1 MYKSTPITKKA
12 KTAGEYNSALKQT
25 LLDTSAQMFKDSS
38 GFKSYDLKL
47 GEEGKKGKK
56 GKEKTRVYT
65 YDDMRADGATE
76 AEIEAAKKY
85 NEEKYGTQNPTKEG
99 LANNTTG
106 TGDFE
111 PDEPDVPGTPDE
123 ITAFQT
129 KRKNYKDNVG
139 NLENREMNRVI
150 KKAEKDVRRGEAKK
164 ARIENKKAK
173 FEDKLKR
180 DEEGNIIAPKAGEKG
195 YRKYK
200 RLEAKGTETTRELKA
215 FQNRAANAAEGQ
227 ASGKGLDTRF
237 RSADVDET
245 QGDFTRPE
253 QAERLKMKKTYDAS
267 TKTDSQRLAN
277 EAVKIGT
284 NGFTLA
290 EGDTSAGDAFVNK
303 FGKGTGLFM
312 KKSPM
317 KKSYFKK

>member
-12 KTAGEYNSALKQT
+12 KIAGEYNSALKQT
-25 LLDTSAQMFKDSS
+25 LLDTNAQMLNDSS

-47 GEEGKKGKK
+47 GEKGKKGKK
-56 GKEKTRVYT
+56 GKEKTRNKSW
-65 YDDMRADGATE
+65 DDLRAEGWSEDKIKE
-76 AEIEAAKKY
+76 AKDWRSKNQDAPRD
-85 NEEKYGTQNPTKEG
+85 QV
-99 LANNTTG
+99 G

-139 NLENREMNRVI
+139 DLENREMNRVI
-150 KKAEKDVRRGEAKK
+150 KKAEKDVRRGKIKSARSEAKGYTINEKGEAVETKAGKLKGKAKRDFMKK
-164 ARIENKKAK
+164 ARQKAK
-173 FEDKLKR
+173 A
-180 DEEGNIIAPKAGEKG
+180 EERAA
-195 YRKYK
+195 
-200 RLEAKGTETTRELKA
+200 ETKA
-215 FQNRAANAAEGQ
+215 FKDRAANAAEGQ

-237 RSADVDET
+237 RSTDVDET

-267 TKTDSQRLAN
+267 TQTDSQRLAN
-277 EAVKIGT
+277 EAAKLNTFELTDV
-284 NGFTLA
+284 
-290 EGDTSAGDAFVNK
+290 DTSAGDAFVNK
-303 FGKGTGLFM
+303 FSKGTSLFM

-317 KKSYFKK
+317 KKNYFKK

>member
-25 LLDTSAQMFKDSS
+25 LLDTNAQMLNDSS

-47 GEEGKKGKK
+47 GEKGKKGKK

-150 KKAEKDVRRGEAKK
+150 KKAEKDVRRGEIKK

-173 FEDKLKR
+173 FEAKR
-180 DEEGNIIAPKAGEKG
+180 GKDIKPGEKG
-195 YRKYK
+195 YRKQQ
-200 RLEAKGTETTRELKA
+200 RLKAKGTETTRELSA
-215 FQNRAANAAEGQ
+215 FQDRAANAAEGQ

-237 RSADVDET
+237 RSTDVDET

-253 QAERLKMKKTYDAS
+253 QAERLKMQKTYNAS
-267 TKTDSQRLAN
+267 TQTDSQRLAN
-277 EAVKIGT
+277 EAANLNKFKLTG
-284 NGFTLA
+284 A
-290 EGDTSAGDAFVNK
+290 DTSAGDSFINK
-303 FGKGTGLFM
+303 FGVPM
-312 KKSPM
+312 RAPM
-317 KKSYFKK
+317 KKNYFKK

>member
-12 KTAGEYNSALKQT
+12 KIAGEYNSALKQT
-25 LLDTSAQMFKDSS
+25 LLDTNAQMLNDSS

-47 GEEGKKGKK
+47 GEKGKKGKK
-56 GKEKTRVYT
+56 GKEKTRNKSW
-65 YDDMRADGATE
+65 DDLRAEGWSEDKIKE
-76 AEIEAAKKY
+76 AKDWRSKNQDAPRD
-85 NEEKYGTQNPTKEG
+85 QV
-99 LANNTTG
+99 G

-129 KRKNYKDNVG
+129 KRKTYKDNVG
-139 NLENREMNRVI
+139 DLENREMNRVI

-173 FEDKLKR
+173 FENKLKK

-200 RLEAKGTETTRELKA
+200 RLEAKGTETTRELSA
-215 FQNRAANAAEGQ
+215 FQDRAANAAEGQ

-237 RSADVDET
+237 RSTDVDET

-253 QAERLKMKKTYDAS
+253 QIERLKMQKTYDAS
-267 TKTDSQRLAN
+267 TQTDSQRFAN
-277 EAVKIGT
+277 EAAKLNKFKLT
-284 NGFTLA
+284 SA
-290 EGDTSAGDAFVNK
+290 DTSAGDSFINK
-303 FGKGTGLFM
+303 FGVPM
-312 KKSPM
+312 RAPM
-317 KKSYFKK
+317 KKNYFKK